1 MISKQEV
8 INTAKNKYSFLN
20 LSDEQAYKIGA
31 QEMQGKD
38 IESWDD
44 AYKPSQSKKETSPGF
59 VNSLWE
65 MGDYGVDENSA
76 DWLKS
81 SYNNSLTGK
90 AEEMITGKPKYNL
103 EDYNPGF
110 LEDIGSTV
118 VSFLYPIDAITMM
131 FGGFLGK
138 GASKAYTAT
147 TATKVSKVLNVT
159 KKLEDG
165 TSVAHP
171 VAIKAVEGMFTSA
184 GTLAAYEGAMGATQA
199 SIEGKDTAGILS
211 AAGYGVVHGGAMGA
225 MIGLTGGGM
234 GAAHAGLKAGTIGQ
248 TYSEGAKKALSAA
261 TSLPSA
267 VAAEASI
274 FAAPQMLDLATN
286 GIVDEKGNIRDARLN
301 DYVKTWVENAALI
314 GVLKAQGKVT
324 SKIFKDGEKTIE
336 QIKKS
341 YDKTK
346 DKAQNDAYADLLSRT
361 EKDVDIPEST
371 KMQIRQKQLELEN
384 KIERE
389 LGIER
394 SELEKTFRLGKKS
407 FEKDLTKNPELII
420 SRFQFIRTVAE
431 SASELA
437 RKSQGKDKATFE
449 IIADTFIKEMN
460 KGNEAV
466 SGLKQVGGKIVAVE
480 KPIAEPVVET
490 AKKPA
495 KAPVKVGDM
504 VQWTSQGVDQFKKPR
519 KIKTIE
525 ETATGEKFAT
535 FEGEK
540 AGAPY
545 SELAR
550 VKPVKKA
557 PKLKTQELR
566 EQAQVKVKDLEV
578 KLQEQIKTDK
588 AKEQQILQKANQA
601 DVSRYNALESQR
613 QKGTLDKKGSR
624 QLGYLRKKLFKQ
636 GPIDS
641 PQVKSLM
648 SQIKAEQKAIT
659 GLDRTIA
666 LLKTP
671 TKKTLAALKTITKE
685 KHDVMRTRPEITG
698 NIVNL
703 EAKATYINKKN
714 VSQARESL
722 IGTDN
727 LYRMT
732 KPQLEI
738 YADYLSKSENY
749 KGKNLKERVA
759 IYEAYEAD
767 AMSTASLKK
776 RVKQA
781 EDFGAKK
788 GEGFAGIKDINK
800 LRDYSAMLRSWERTK
815 NIESMSYEIF
825 AKRDQKMKYP
835 FLGSLVIP
843 VHKMVEKISPRLSN
857 KLNSHLS
864 TVTGYEGAFGYAGKQ
879 IKDRLGK
886 FKDSLFLIDKER
898 KKDREKEGLLTA
910 TDKEF
915 LKLSKDKNSDVYK
928 GVQQYKLLTKEIYDT
943 VYRTMINH
951 QYINAKQFSKDFNR
965 MKVTDYFTRRVT
977 KEFLKDW
984 RQSPEIET
992 YINKRVDKAVEA
1004 EMKKKGKKRTE
1015 AEIRREQEQ
1024 LIFDYIDAP
1033 IGEMSSSY
1041 FKERSLKLPEV
1052 VTIDGKKVQ
1061 TYETS
1066 FLSTVDPYIL
1076 NTSKFIA
1083 TLQHF
1088 PEFTQMGK
1096 KYKVKGSTKAEL
1108 LNKIS
1113 SNQEFGLFAKQAIE
1127 REIGLDYRR
1136 SDILNRKL
1144 LKFGSAVTN
1153 IGAAIGL
1160 SSPTSGIKNLILG
1173 TRMVGHFGLVNSVN
1187 GYRQIFKESKRIE
1200 AREKGAMDF
1209 QSRTLDLQSQR
1220 LGDVVKPLEKITG
1233 PISLGR
1239 IFTWNLMQQTENLN
1253 RAAAMFAGRA
1263 YFSDITKSLRGEK
1276 FHVLKGL
1283 SAAKAERAMKEI
1295 FQLTEGEIQFLRSQ
1309 KTLEKLNIDGRER
1322 MDIIKQKVDTFSHV
1336 STQGGTQP
1344 SRLPMWMGEQYSKP
1358 FTLFTRIA
1366 TTITYDTYNNIV
1378 KPMYTHGNFAP
1389 FVATTVSSYLGGAA
1403 LFGLYEGL
1411 FGLKKPAKPND
1422 FLDEA
1427 VANLHRAEYLGMFT
1441 ELLNPY
1447 ESNEGMPNPI
1457 SEPIIIRYANDALT
1471 NLKAWYAGSKNLGQA
1486 ADDFAKKTIVIYG
1499 QARKGFDYQVRDKTG
1514 LQGDTKK
1521 IQTLV
1526 RKWQNE
1532 TNRKTGTGGNSG
1544 KRKPYYRTL
1553 KDQFYFGSEEDFAR
1567 AYWATYNYIAT
1578 KLMKDRFYN
1587 PRTRAGAKR
1596 LHKETKAAIQSSMRN
1611 YKPISL
1617 NDEGD
1622 GVIMNKT
1629 ELNQFKAW
1637 LGNDKESLELLERSM
1652 KSYEFRKRKLEREI
1666 PKYFRSESVMSGFVS
1681 RY

>member
-1 MISKQEV
+1 MISRQQV
-8 INTAKNKYSFLN
+8 IEKAREKYGRIASDDKSLYRLGATRIFL
-20 LSDEQAYKIGA
+20 DE
-31 QEMQGKD
+31 D
-38 IESWDD
+38 IEPWNE
-44 AYKPSQSKKETSPGF
+44 AYTSNKVQEETSPGF

-65 MGDYGVDENSA
+65 LADYGVDEYSS
-76 DWLKS
+76 DFWKS
-81 SYNNSLTGK
+81 SYNKSLTAK
-90 AEEMITGKPKYNL
+90 TQEMITGKAKYDL

-110 LEDIGSTV
+110 WEDIGSTV
-118 VSFLYPIDAITMM
+118 VSFLYPVDAITM
-131 FGGFLGK
+131 FAGGAAGK
-138 GASKAYTAT
+138 VASKAYTAS
-147 TATKVSKVLNVT
+147 TASKVSKVLNVT

-199 SIEGKDTAGILS
+199 SIEGKDAAGILS

-234 GAAHAGLKAGTIGQ
+234 GAAHAALNAGKIGQ
-248 TYSEGAKKALSAA
+248 TYSLGAKKALSKA

-267 VAAEASI
+267 VIAEASI
-274 FAAPQMLDLATN
+274 FAAPQMLDLANN
-286 GIVDEKGNIRDARLN
+286 GIIDEKGNIRDARLN
-301 DYVKTWVENAALI
+301 DYVKTWAENAALI

-341 YDKTK
+341 YDKVK
-346 DKAQNDAYADLLSRT
+346 DKAQNDAFADLLSRT

-384 KIERE
+384 KVERE

-437 RKSQGKDKATFE
+437 RKSKGKDKATFE

-480 KPIAEPVVET
+480 KPIVEPAVET

-495 KAPVKVGDM
+495 KAPVK
-504 VQWTSQGVDQFKKPR
+504 
-519 KIKTIE
+519 
-525 ETATGEKFAT
+525 
-535 FEGEK
+535 K
-540 AGAPY
+540 A
-545 SELAR
+545 E
-550 VKPVKKA
+550 A
-557 PKLKTQELR
+557 PKLRTQELR

-685 KHDVMRTRPEITG
+685 KHNVMRTRPEITG

-776 RVKQA
+776 RVEQA
-781 EDFGAKK
+781 ELFGAEK
-788 GEGFAGIKDINK
+788 GEGFAGIKDINN
-800 LRDYSAMLRSWERTK
+800 LRGYSAMLRSWERTK
-815 NIESMSYEIF
+815 YIESISSEIF

-915 LKLSKDKNSDVYK
+915 LKLLKDKNSDVYK

-1366 TTITYDTYNNIV
+1366 TTITYDTYNNIM

-1411 FGLKKPAKPND
+1411 FGLEKPAKPND

-1471 NLKAWYAGSKNLGQA
+1471 NLKAYIGKSKTLGQA

-1532 TNRKTGTGGNSG
+1532 TNRTKGTGGSPS

-1578 KLMKDRFYN
+1578 QLMKQRLYN

-1596 LHKETKAAIQSSMRN
+1596 IHKETKAAIQASMRM

-1622 GVIMNKT
+1622 GVTMNKT